1 LKSGEG
7 EIAMPRFRSL
17 AVSTILAAL
26 ASIGGAGLAAADS
39 LDAIKENQ
47 KIRLAVRADAPP
59 FSAMVDGKPT
69 GYSVA
74 LCEAVAAELKTQL
87 ELTDLAIEYV
97 TVTAED
103 RFDAITGGKADLLC
117 EATTATL
124 SRRDKVDFSVP
135 TFVSGAGLVI
145 RADGPQD
152 IASLAGKKIGVL
164 GGTTTEESLKATL
177 AGANITAEVVPA
189 ATHDEGIA
197 TIERAETDAYFAD
210 RTILR
215 YILESRTMSEKLIL
229 AENYLTVE
237 PYALA
242 LPLGDHGLRLAVDRA
257 LSRLY
262 RSGKVA
268 DIFRA
273 AFGPNAKPTALQR
286 GLYTISGLP
295 E

>member
-1 LKSGEG
+1 MRVMSAG
-7 EIAMPRFRSL
+7 
-17 AVSTILAAL
+17 AAICAL
-26 ASIGGAGLAAADS
+26 LLSAFAAGGTAAADA
-39 LDAIKENQ
+39 LTQIKADQ

-59 FSAMVDGKPT
+59 FSALVDGKPT

-74 LCEAVAAELKTQL
+74 LCEAVAAELKVQL
-87 ELTDLAIEYV
+87 EVPDLAIEYV

-103 RFDAITGGKADLLC
+103 RFDTITAGKADLLC

-124 SRRDKVDFSVP
+124 ARRDKVDFSVP

-145 RADGPQD
+145 RPDGPQD

-164 GGTTTEESLKATL
+164 GGTTTEQALKETL
-177 AGANITAEVVPA
+177 AAAKITAEVVPA
-189 ATHDEGIA
+189 STHDEGIA

-215 YILESRTMSEKLIL
+215 YLLESRTTADKLIL

-242 LPLGDHGLRLAVDRA
+242 VPLGDHGLRLAVDRA
-257 LSRLY
+257 LSHLY
-262 RSGKVA
+262 RSGQVA
-268 DIFRA
+268 EIFRK

-295 E
+295 D